1 LDLPRRGE
9 TVRPPLKVETIYG
22 PGGHE
27 KEIPMKKTA
36 PKKMT
41 LSRET
46 LGTLNDKDMKAILG
60 GALPETTDSK
70 NACCV

>member
-1 LDLPRRGE
+1 
-9 TVRPPLKVETIYG
+9 
-22 PGGHE
+22 
-27 KEIPMKKTA
+27 MKKTT

-60 GALPETTDSK
+60 GALPPTTNSV
-70 NACCV
+70 NVCCV